1 MAITLVFDYDGTLHN
16 TLGIYERAFRQSY
29 EWLVS
34 EGHVTEQY
42 VSTEKISRW
51 LGMNSKDMWSSF
63 QPGLPKDI
71 KEKAEN
77 IIGYS
82 MVEQILN
89 NKATWYIGTEIV
101 LDELKKM
108 GYNMVVLSNCKTAYK
123 EANWKQFSMGQWF
136 SKFYDCESF
145 GFQPKTEIIKTVRK
159 ENSEEFIVV
168 GDRDSDLD
176 CARACGAKFIGCL
189 YGFGADGEL
198 QGADEVIRSIDEL
211 PDKIKKIREQMYTPK
226 EKK

>member
-1 MAITLVFDYDGTLHN
+1 MEITLVFDYDGTLHN
-16 TLGIYERAFRQSY
+16 TLRIYERAFRQCY
-29 EWLVS
+29 QWLIS
-34 EGHVTEQY
+34 EGHVAEQY

-51 LGMNSKDMWSSF
+51 LGMNSKDMWNSF
-63 QPGLPKDI
+63 QPGLPRDI

-77 IIGYS
+77 IIGTS
-82 MVEQILN
+82 MVEEILN
-89 NKATWYIGTEIV
+89 NKATWYRGTDYV

-123 EANWKQFSMGQWF
+123 EANWKQFSMAQWF
-136 SKFYDCESF
+136 SKFYDCETF
-145 GFQPKTEIIKTVRK
+145 GFEPKTEIIKAVKK
-159 ENSEEFIVV
+159 ENLGDIIVI

-198 QGADEVIRSIDEL
+198 QGAEELIYSINEL
-211 PDKIKKIREQMYTPK
+211 PDKIKKLRENMDKAK